1 MIFLGCPVR
10 VQVCI
15 LHSPSITCLYI
26 TQLRSHH
33 CLMHSRYLLSHHCLA
48 LPICHTLAFRP
59 HHQFVRSSDSVRVH
73 FGAPRVH
80 CRTHTKYGV
89 SIIYELW
96 REYGNWTDFGRNL
109 CQNLRKAIWKA
120 MKKQKY
126 LPAGPSGG
134 AFLRFL
140 DIFVGIDQNVREI
153 PLPVGMS
160 WVIEYIWVINH
171 RSSIIDHQG
180 AGHIRAME
188 YDILYV

>member
-26 TQLRSHH
+26 TQLQSQH
-33 CLMHSRYLLSHHCLA
+33 CLMHSRYLLSHHCLS

-59 HHQFVRSSDSVRVH
+59 HHQFVRSSDSVRVR

-120 MKKQKY
+120 MKKQKI
-126 LPAGPSGG
+126 PSSRP
-134 AFLRFL
+134 FWWC
-140 DIFVGIDQNVREI
+140 IFEI
-153 PLPVGMS
+153 FG
-160 WVIEYIWVINH
+160 YICRYRSKCPRNPFASGHVLSNRVHLGH

-180 AGHIRAME
+180 AEHIRAME